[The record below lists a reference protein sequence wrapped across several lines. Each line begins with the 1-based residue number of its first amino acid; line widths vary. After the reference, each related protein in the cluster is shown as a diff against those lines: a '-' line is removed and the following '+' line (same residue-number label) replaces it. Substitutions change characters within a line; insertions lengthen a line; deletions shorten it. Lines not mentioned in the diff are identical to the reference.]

1 MENEGHG
8 GLCLKMFFTNP
19 HSLKLR
25 YFHTLECFMLY
36 LYESFFQ
43 VLELQEK
50 LDSMEDIGEVK
61 HNGGGGHDSDES

>member
-1 MENEGHG
+1 
-8 GLCLKMFFTNP
+8 
-19 HSLKLR
+19 
-25 YFHTLECFMLY
+25 MLY
-36 LYESFFQ
+36 TYERVFSQ